1 LRKLRHV
8 LEYLAYRAIGFA
20 IPLLP
25 RGAAVWFG
33 RRLGGLYGLVS
44 RRSRQVARE
53 NVARALPD
61 LADPG
66 RMIRES
72 FRLQGVVAVDMLWSR
87 RLNADSVRRYVD
99 WEPRAWQAMQEGLAA
114 GRGLV
119 SATGHYGSWEMLNL
133 AGGALLPRSTVIA
146 RAFDN
151 PWIDARI
158 KRERERT
165 GNRLVYRENAL
176 VKCLSALRRN
186 EIACSVIDMAVVP
199 WQGAIFVDFFGM
211 PALTSSALP
220 LLAHRRKA
228 PMGFI
233 TCRPIE
239 RGRRYLVE
247 YEPIE
252 VDYDAERE
260 SEVPRL
266 TQAMSHALERA
277 IRRHP
282 EPWIWGYKRWKSRP
296 SELPEGYPDYSL
308 WIEGD

>member
-1 LRKLRHV
+1 MRTLRHV
-8 LEYLAYRAIGFA
+8 LEYLAYRAIGWL

-33 RRLGGLYGLVS
+33 RRLGGLYLIVS
-44 RRSRQVARE
+44 KRSRDVARE
-53 NVARALPD
+53 NLARALPD
-61 LADPG
+61 HPEPRRLL
-66 RMIRES
+66 RES

-87 RLNADSVRRYVD
+87 RLDEKSVARYVE
-99 WEPRAWQAMQEGLAA
+99 WEPAAWQTITEGLEE

-119 SATGHYGSWEMLNL
+119 TATGHYGSWEMLNL

-176 VKCLSALRRN
+176 VKCLSALRKK
-186 EIACSVIDMAVVP
+186 EIVCSVIDMMVVP
-199 WQGAIFVDFFGM
+199 WQGAIYVDFFGM

-239 RGRRYLVE
+239 KGRRYRVE
-247 YEPIE
+247 IE
-252 VDYDAERE
+252 KVDVDYDADQEV
-260 SEVPRL
+260 EVPRL
-266 TQAMSHALERA
+266 TQAMSHALERV

-296 SELPEGYPDYSL
+296 SEIPSGYPDYSL
-308 WIEGD
+308 WIGGD